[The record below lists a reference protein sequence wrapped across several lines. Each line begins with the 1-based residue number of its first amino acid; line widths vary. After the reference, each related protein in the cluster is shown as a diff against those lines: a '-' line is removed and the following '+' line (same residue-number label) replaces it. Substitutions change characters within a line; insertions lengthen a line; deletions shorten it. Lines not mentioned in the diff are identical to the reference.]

1 MPSLFSHLLL
11 GVGLKFA
18 ANAAAAPALDA
29 APKAGSRRTVLALV
43 TGITVTLLYLGTLGT
58 LCLATVWGGLAYF
71 DTPMVIM
78 VPLLAATGAAALL
91 GGVRLGRSAY
101 RCEREG
107 IESI

>member
-1 MPSLFSHLLL
+1 MPSLFSQLLL
-11 GVGLKFA
+11 GVGLKLA
-18 ANAAAAPALDA
+18 VTDDVPAPETASQT
-29 APKAGSRRTVLALV
+29 GSRRTALALV

-91 GGVRLGRSAY
+91 DGVRLGRRAY
-101 RCEREG
+101 RCERDG